1 MVSSCPDPFVDESL
15 FANTGGVGGVKIL
28 AASHAAFHV
37 QLVIGDGRMSIHLL
51 ANKLTIIGL
60 VDDIRLALWPSIPV
74 FIALVWLLATYAI
87 FPAAVTERHYL
98 NVAPVIGLMCI
109 SRNAAH

>member
-1 MVSSCPDPFVDESL
+1 MSNWVLAMERCQLYVERTILLHSL
-15 FANTGGVGGVKIL
+15 A
-28 AASHAAFHV
+28 
-37 QLVIGDGRMSIHLL
+37 D
-51 ANKLTIIGL
+51 KLTIIGL

-109 SRNAAH
+109 SVRFNSSLP